1 MRDFIYIIIR
11 FTYTVY
17 RIQMPLERSGTALE
31 KIKKPESL
39 ADQAYDLIRK
49 DILIGTLA
57 PNEELREEK
66 FALELGI
73 SRTPLREAIRRLAT
87 DGLVILQTG
96 KPAIVSSFTKEDA
109 LHQMEVRKLL
119 ETYNIEQVAHHVT
132 PQFLKTL
139 KVNLTLQK
147 QAADKNDFHEFIELD
162 REFHLLL
169 ANQNPNTKLKEMIHA
184 INTGVNRA
192 FLILANTYP
201 ISAMEASGEHEH
213 IVTALEKQD
222 ASTARKMMLEHMDNI
237 ERRFLH
243 YYEED

>member
-1 MRDFIYIIIR
+1 LR
-11 FTYTVY
+11 
-17 RIQMPLERSGTALE
+17 

-39 ADQAYDLIRK
+39 ADQAYNLIRK
-49 DILIGTLA
+49 DILTGTLA

-66 FALELGI
+66 FAMELGI

-87 DGLVILQTG
+87 DGLVVLQTG

-119 ETYNIEQVAHHVT
+119 ETYNIEQVASFVT
-132 PQFLKTL
+132 PTFINTL
-139 KVNLTLQK
+139 KDNLKLQK
-147 QAADKNDFHEFIELD
+147 RAADKNDFHEFIDLD
-162 REFHLLL
+162 REFHLIL
-169 ANQNPNTKLKEMIHA
+169 ANQNPNKKLREMIHT

-201 ISAMEASGEHEH
+201 ISAMEASGEHEN
-213 IVTALEKQD
+213 IVTALEEKD
-222 ASTARKMMLEHMDNI
+222 EVAATKAMLEHMDNI

-243 YYEED
+243 YYKKG

>member
-1 MRDFIYIIIR
+1 MR
-11 FTYTVY
+11 
-17 RIQMPLERSGTALE
+17 

-39 ADQAYDLIRK
+39 ADQAYNLIRK
-49 DILIGTLA
+49 DILTGTLA

-66 FALELGI
+66 FAMELGI

-87 DGLVILQTG
+87 DGLVVLQTG

-119 ETYNIEQVAHHVT
+119 ETYNIEQVASFVT
-132 PQFLKTL
+132 PIFINTL
-139 KVNLTLQK
+139 KDNLKHQK
-147 QAADKNDFHEFIELD
+147 RAADKNDFHEFIDLD
-162 REFHLLL
+162 REFHLIL
-169 ANQNPNTKLKEMIHA
+169 ANQNPNKKLREMIHT

-201 ISAMEASGEHEH
+201 ISAMEASGEHEN
-213 IVTALEKQD
+213 IVTALDEKD
-222 ASTARKMMLEHMDNI
+222 EVAATKAMLEHMDNI

-243 YYEED
+243 YYKRG